1 MNLQKI
7 IKIAVLIIGVIA
19 LFFLIRIMM
28 IGDEVIEA
36 DASQQGIVSSFITL
50 AIITLAITTIIT
62 LLFSLK
68 NLVSSPQKLKQS
80 LIAVGLF
87 AVVIIIAFVMSS
99 GTEQV
104 LDGGDIL
111 TASESRWIE
120 TGIRTFY
127 ILVIAAAGAMM
138 FSGVKKMMNK

>member
-62 LLFSLK
+62 LLFSVK
-68 NLVSSPQKLKQS
+68 NLLSSPAKLKQA

-87 AVVIIIAFVMSS
+87 ALVVIVAFVMSS
-99 GTEQV
+99 GTEQA
-104 LDGGDIL
+104 LDGGDVL